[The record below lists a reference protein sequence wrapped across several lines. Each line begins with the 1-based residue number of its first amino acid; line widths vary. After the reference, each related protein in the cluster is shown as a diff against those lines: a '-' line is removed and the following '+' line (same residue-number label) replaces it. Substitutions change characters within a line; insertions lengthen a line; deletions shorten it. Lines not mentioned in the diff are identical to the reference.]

1 MVYQRNEAVR
11 YALRWALHRNPAYFD
26 YESLGGD
33 CTNFVSQVLRT
44 GGAPMDFTETFGWYY
59 QNANDKAPAWTA
71 VEPLYRYLMRK
82 KGGGVTALL
91 TDLHHLELGDLI
103 QFSFDGTH
111 FQHTAVVTGSRGGVP
126 LVCAHSVDARQRP
139 MDSYEFHAV
148 RFLHIVENV

>member
-1 MVYQRNEAVR
+1 MVYQRTEAVR

-33 CTNFVSQVLRT
+33 CTNFISQVLLA
-44 GGAPMDFTETFGWYY
+44 GGAPMDFTEIFGWYY
-59 QNANDKAPAWTA
+59 RSANDKAPAWTA

-82 KGGGVTALL
+82 KGGGVTASL

-126 LVCAHSVDARQRP
+126 LVCAHSVDVRQRP
-139 MDSYEFHAV
+139 MDTYEFRGV
-148 RFLHIVENV
+148 RFLHIVENI